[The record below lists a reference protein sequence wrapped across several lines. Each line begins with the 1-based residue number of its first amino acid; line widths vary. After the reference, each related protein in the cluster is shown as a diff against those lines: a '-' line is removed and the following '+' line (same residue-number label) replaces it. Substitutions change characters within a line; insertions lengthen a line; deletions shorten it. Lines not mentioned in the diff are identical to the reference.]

1 MTQRRWILR
10 NTGSTACVVK
20 MSLVKHE
27 QMTGSC
33 ELCMLIDKVVTYS
46 RFRGTAEVLCMET
59 PVQDIIIDNI
69 SGALGTDAILWKA

>member
-1 MTQRRWILR
+1 
-10 NTGSTACVVK
+10 
-20 MSLVKHE
+20 
-27 QMTGSC
+27 
-33 ELCMLIDKVVTYS
+33 MLIDKVVTYS